1 MLDSL
6 SFRTKIILLIVTTFF
21 GLAAGVALNAANL
34 RQDLMEARKL
44 QIRSAVEIAV
54 QVAAAQ
60 QARAAAGELSDKEAR
75 ARALVAIQDMRY
87 GGSEGKSEYLYIQDS
102 SGATVMHPFRP
113 QWVGRD
119 VSNEVRDGKGRYT
132 LKDIQAVANS
142 SGAGFVDTSF
152 PRPGS
157 TEPVDKL
164 QYVASF
170 APWKWVI
177 GTGVYVD
184 DVGHEFWGRL
194 LTDLSINI
202 AIMLLIIALSIMIA
216 RSVLRQIGGEPTQA
230 MRLMDRAAAGDLT
243 VNIPTAPPGSML
255 HDLTRMLQSIRQ
267 MVGDISTK
275 SDTVRQTAESISV
288 ASGQVAEAS
297 HHQANSTSTMA
308 AAIEELTVSITHVS
322 DLARDTEQYSSAAAT
337 LATSGETQVAEA
349 AREMTL
355 IAEQATSAAQMIRSL
370 ESRATDISKITDVI
384 KEIAAQTNL
393 LALNAAIEA
402 ARAGEQGRG
411 FAVVADEVRKLAER
425 TSSATE
431 EITGMTGAIQ
441 SDTAAAVDTMDK
453 SLPQIEHGVALARQA
468 EQSLRE
474 IRAGAVATLERIRE
488 VALATQEQSA
498 ASTAIAQ
505 QVETIAQMVEET
517 SASTQQTAES
527 AHDLDLVARE
537 LGSLVKR
544 FRHTEGEPQARS

>member
-21 GLAAGVALNAANL
+21 GLAAGVAINAANL

-87 GGSEGKSEYLYIQDS
+87 GGNDGKSEYLYIQDS

-216 RSVLRQIGGEPTQA
+216 RSVLRQIGGEPAQA

-355 IAEQATSAAQMIRSL
+355 IAEQATSAAQMIRAL

-425 TSSATE
+425 TGTATNDIAQMIE
-431 EITGMTGAIQ
+431 RVQQETGQAVLGMEAAVPQVEDGRRMA
-441 SDTAAAVDTMDK
+441 DAAADVLGEILAQANE
-453 SLPQIEHGVALARQA
+453 SLTRV
-468 EQSLRE
+468 
-474 IRAGAVATLERIRE
+474 RE
-488 VALATQEQSA
+488 VAHATAQQ
-498 ASTAIAQ
+498 ASTATDIAQ
-505 QVETIAQMVEET
+505 RVEHIAGMAEEANATMQHNATDALELDRIAGTLRTQVSRYRV
-517 SASTQQTAES
+517 
-527 AHDLDLVARE
+527 
-537 LGSLVKR
+537 
-544 FRHTEGEPQARS
+544 